1 MSGSIAIDRRKTEHR
16 EIRRER
22 RTGIQSLPENVP
34 VAQEASVREDQMVRK
49 ERKRREKEARRE
61 YQELGKQGR
70 LLFLEKGGGLDMFQ
84 NHMALKQWD
93 DTKTKHIGLP
103 LRNLLAKQASDKR
116 SALKLFPILPEQ
128 AEQGKPLLSRE
139 AADLVSQGQAFSL
152 CAVENGEACGA
163 ICARFSEGWQDAVE
177 LIHLYVAPSHRQRG
191 IGGAL
196 LLELLDELTDFT
208 GGELC
213 RVEAMFSETAEGMME
228 FLQAAGFSL
237 ETEET
242 ACTWRIP
249 VAALAD
255 APLLQRKT
263 ASHPQGLFFLES
275 LDIHQRKQLY
285 HNLKRYDADYL
296 SMEEL
301 EHAHPKLSYVLLG
314 AGNSLDACSILDMQE
329 EGVYCLRQFF
339 CTPHHTTA
347 TLPVLQA
354 SARALL
360 TFCPGEAVL
369 EIPTVTEPAA
379 QLAHRLLPKGT
390 ACRHMMCAVLNLHE
404 SRELFRG
411 F

>member
-22 RTGIQSLPENVP
+22 LAALPENVP
-34 VAQEASVREDQMVRK
+34 VAKEAAMREEQVVRK

-70 LLFLEKGGGLDMFQ
+70 LLFLEEGRGLDMFQ

-177 LIHLYVAPSHRQRG
+177 LIHLYVAPSHRRRG

-196 LLELLDELTDFT
+196 LLELLGELTDFT

-228 FLQAAGFSL
+228 FLQAAGFSW

-263 ASHPQGLFFLES
+263 ASQPQGLFSLES
-275 LDIHQRKQLY
+275 LDSHQRKQLY

-301 EHAHPKLSYVLLG
+301 EHVHPKLSYVLLG
-314 AGNSLDACSILDMQE
+314 AGNSLDACSILDVQE

-369 EIPTVTEPAA
+369 EIPTVTEPAV

-390 ACRHMMCAVLNLHE
+390 ACRHMVHAVLNLHE

>member
-1 MSGSIAIDRRKTEHR
+1 MR
-16 EIRRER
+16 EEQ
-22 RTGIQSLPENVP
+22 TVC
-34 VAQEASVREDQMVRK
+34 K

-70 LLFLEKGGGLDMFQ
+70 LLFLEEGRGLDMFQ

-177 LIHLYVAPSHRQRG
+177 LIHLYVAPSHRRRG
-191 IGGAL
+191 IGGTL

-213 RVEAMFSETAEGMME
+213 RVEALFSEAAEGMME

-242 ACTWRIP
+242 ACAWRIP

-263 ASHPQGLFFLES
+263 ASHPQGLFSLES
-275 LDIHQRKQLY
+275 LDSHQRKQLY

-301 EHAHPKLSYVLLG
+301 EHVHPKLSYVLLG
-314 AGNSLDACSILDMQE
+314 AGNSLDACSILDVQE

-369 EIPTVTEPAA
+369 EIPTVTEPAV

>member
-16 EIRRER
+16 EIRQER
-22 RTGIQSLPENVP
+22 LAALPENVL
-34 VAQEASVREDQMVRK
+34 VAEEAAVREEQAVCK

-61 YQELGKQGR
+61 CQELGKQGR
-70 LLFLEKGGGLDMFQ
+70 LLFLKEGSGLNLFQ
-84 NHMALKQWD
+84 NHMALKQGD
-93 DTKTKHIGLP
+93 DTKTKHIHLP
-103 LRNLLAKQASDKR
+103 IRNLLAKQAPDKR
-116 SALKLFPILPEQ
+116 SALKLFTILPEQ
-128 AEQGKPLLSRE
+128 AERGKPLLSRE
-139 AADLVSQGQAFSL
+139 AADLISQGQAFSL

-177 LIHLYVAPSHRQRG
+177 LIHLYVAPSHRRRG
-191 IGGAL
+191 IGGTL
-196 LLELLDELTDFT
+196 LLELLGELTDFT
-208 GGELC
+208 NGELC
-213 RVEAMFSETAEGMME
+213 RVETMFSETVEGMME

-263 ASHPQGLFFLES
+263 ASQPQGLFSLES
-275 LDIHQRKQLY
+275 LDSHQRKQLY

-314 AGNSLDACSILDMQE
+314 AGNSLDACSILDVQE

-369 EIPTVTEPAA
+369 EIPTVTEPAV
-379 QLAHRLLPKGT
+379 QLVRRLLPKGT
-390 ACRHMMCAVLNLHE
+390 AYRNMVHAVLNLHE

>member
-22 RTGIQSLPENVP
+22 LAALPENVL
-34 VAQEASVREDQMVRK
+34 VAEETAVREEQAVCK

-70 LLFLEKGGGLDMFQ
+70 LLFLKEGRGLNVLQ
-84 NHMALKQWD
+84 NHMALKQGED
-93 DTKTKHIGLP
+93 SKTKHIHLP
-103 LRNLLAKQASDKR
+103 IRNLLAKQALDKR
-116 SALKLFPILPEQ
+116 STIQLYTILPEQ
-128 AEQGKPLLSRE
+128 VEQGKPLLSRE
-139 AADLVSQGQAFSL
+139 AADLISQGQAFSL
-152 CAVENGEACGA
+152 CAVEDSEACGA
-163 ICARFSEGWQDAVE
+163 VCARFSEDRENMVE
-177 LIHLYVAPSHRQRG
+177 LIHLYVAPSHRRHG
-191 IGGAL
+191 IGGTL
-196 LLELLDELTDFT
+196 LLELLGELTDFT

-213 RVEAMFSETAEGMME
+213 RVEALFSEAAEGMME

-263 ASHPQGLFFLES
+263 ASQPQGLFSLES
-275 LDIHQRKQLY
+275 LDSHQRKQLY

-301 EHAHPKLSYVLLG
+301 EHVHPKLSYVLLG
-314 AGNSLDACSILDMQE
+314 AGNSLNACSILDMQE

-369 EIPTVTEPAA
+369 EIPAVTEPAV

>member
-22 RTGIQSLPENVP
+22 LAALPENVP
-34 VAQEASVREDQMVRK
+34 VAKEAAMREEQVVRK

-70 LLFLEKGGGLDMFQ
+70 LLFLEEGRGLDMFQ

-177 LIHLYVAPSHRQRG
+177 LIHLYVAPSHRRRG
-191 IGGAL
+191 IGGTL
-196 LLELLDELTDFT
+196 LLELLGELTDFT

-228 FLQAAGFSL
+228 FLQAAGFSW

-263 ASHPQGLFFLES
+263 ASQPQGLFSLES
-275 LDIHQRKQLY
+275 LDSHQRKQLY

-301 EHAHPKLSYVLLG
+301 EHVHPKLSYVLLG
-314 AGNSLDACSILDMQE
+314 AGNSLDACSILDVQE

-369 EIPTVTEPAA
+369 EIPTVTEPAV

-390 ACRHMMCAVLNLHE
+390 ACRHMVHAVLNLHE